1 MSPTFATAG
10 SDPSGP
16 PPEPGPHPD
25 DNDTIAAIA
34 TAVAAG
40 AGSVAIVR
48 LSGKRAEA
56 IGRSLFAA
64 AGSQV
69 WDSHRVLYGHVV
81 DPASGERVDEA
92 LLLLMRAPRSFTRED
107 VVELH
112 CHGGLEA
119 VRRVLELVLAAGAR
133 RARPGEFSQRAF
145 LNGRLDL
152 TRAEALAALI
162 DARSRRAAQLAMA
175 GLDGGIQRRIGALR
189 ERLLDQL
196 AELEARVDFEDDLP
210 PLDGTAVV
218 AELKAVQHEL
228 KQLVVEGEQGELLR
242 QGLRVA
248 IVGRPNVGKSSLLNL
263 LSRRDRAIVTDL
275 PGTTRDLLESE
286 LVLDGVPLTLID
298 TAGIRATD
306 DPVERLGIA
315 RSHQALAAADAV
327 LLLFDLA
334 QGWSE
339 DDERLRAMVP
349 AGVPLLLVGNK
360 ADLLAETDDTAG
372 GPAAGRP
379 GTPVRPEDGALD
391 PSLTTAASRH
401 PAMPSPAGAGAA
413 LAQERAQPTP
423 TPSVSGASA
432 PQIQERDTT
441 LVETG
446 SAGTAPLSG
455 TSPVAAPL
463 PPPAGWA
470 RSGAGD
476 GLADPPGTTAPTAAV
491 QISALR
497 GDGRDQLAAA
507 LLQLCGA
514 GDLEGLQ
521 VALNARQRELAAA
534 AARALAASQVAAAEQ
549 LPWDFWTI
557 DLREAVRRLGE
568 ISGEEVSEAVLDRVF
583 SRFCSGK

>member
-1 MSPTFATAG
+1 MPAGHASWIQPGRSRQAVTSLSDANASVPPAGHPGQRTAPDGGVPAWSVEATP
-10 SDPSGP
+10 PSA
-16 PPEPGPHPD
+16 EPAADSNPGEPLD
-25 DNDTIAAIA
+25 SDTIAAIA

-48 LSGKRAEA
+48 LSGPRAEA
-56 IGRSLFAA
+56 IGRRLFEAP
-64 AGSQV
+64 GSQV
-69 WDSHRVLYGHVV
+69 WDSHRVLYGHVI

-162 DARSRRAAQLAMA
+162 DARGRRAAQLAMA
-175 GLDGGIQRRIGALR
+175 GLDGGVQRRISALR

-196 AELEARVDFEDDLP
+196 AELEARVDFEEDLP
-210 PLDGTAVV
+210 PLDGGAVV
-218 AELKAVQHEL
+218 AELAAVQAEL
-228 KQLVVEGEQGELLR
+228 ERLVAEGQQGELLR

-263 LSRRDRAIVTDL
+263 LSRRERAIVTDL

-306 DPVERLGIA
+306 DPVEQLGIE
-315 RSHQALAAADAV
+315 RSHQALAAADVV

-334 QGWSE
+334 AGWTAA
-339 DDERLRAMVP
+339 DEQLRALVP
-349 AGVPLLLVGNK
+349 GGVPLLLVGNK
-360 ADLLAETDDTAG
+360 ADLLEGTDAG
-372 GPAAGRP
+372 GS
-379 GTPVRPEDGALD
+379 GTRE
-391 PSLTTAASRH
+391 AAS
-401 PAMPSPAGAGAA
+401 GAA
-413 LAQERAQPTP
+413 C
-423 TPSVSGASA
+423 V
-432 PQIQERDTT
+432 
-441 LVETG
+441 
-446 SAGTAPLSG
+446 
-455 TSPVAAPL
+455 
-463 PPPAGWA
+463 W
-470 RSGAGD
+470 
-476 GLADPPGTTAPTAAV
+476 
-491 QISALR
+491 ISALR
-497 GDGRDQLAAA
+497 GDGREQLATA
-507 LLQLCGA
+507 LLRLCGA

-521 VALNARQRELAAA
+521 VALNARQRDLAAHA
-534 AARALAASQVAAAEQ
+534 ATALAASQSAAAEQ

-568 ISGEEVSEAVLDRVF
+568 ITGEEVSEAVLDRVF
-583 SRFCSGK
+583 SRFCIGK